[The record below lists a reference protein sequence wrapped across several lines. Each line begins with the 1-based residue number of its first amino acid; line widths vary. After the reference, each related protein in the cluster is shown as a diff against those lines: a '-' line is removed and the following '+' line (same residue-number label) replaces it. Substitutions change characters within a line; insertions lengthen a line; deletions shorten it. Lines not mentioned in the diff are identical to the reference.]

1 MICPKCSNQMAD
13 NARFCGVCGNPNP
26 MLGAAGAPPAGGY
39 GMPPQQPPPPGGYGP
54 PQGGYNG
61 GQMPAGQYQAY
72 GVGLAPS
79 EPRPELHNPKEPILL
94 ADMRIKIEGEVTP
107 VVSVELGTQQTI
119 YFEHHILLWKHPGV
133 NIGFM
138 SLKGGAKRFFA
149 GLQVFISTA
158 QGPGNIAFSREA
170 PGQIAALRLQ
180 PGQTVDVREHQFLC
194 ASSNVGYGFTF
205 VKGAANVLFSR
216 TGLFVDQFTG
226 QQGEGILIL
235 HAYGNHFEKELAPG
249 ETLDVEP
256 GGWLWK
262 DSSVQMT
269 TTTVMSSTRGGLLGA
284 LGNMVAGA
292 SLTLNRFTG
301 PGRIGIQSMTYH
313 PPAPEGAQQSGGQ
326 NNFSLFGS

>member
-1 MICPKCSNQMAD
+1 MICPNCRNQMAD

-26 MLGAAGAPPAGGY
+26 MLAGAQPSGGYAAQPAG
-39 GMPPQQPPPPGGYGP
+39 GGYGP
-54 PQGGYNG
+54 PA
-61 GQMPAGQYQAY
+61 GQQFSGQYQAAY
-72 GVGLAPS
+72 GGGLAAS
-79 EPRPELHNPKEPILL
+79 EPQPELHNPKEPIVIG
-94 ADMRIKIEGEVTP
+94 DMRIKIEGEVVP
-107 VVSVELGTQQTI
+107 AVSVELGQQQTV

-138 SLKGGAKRFFA
+138 SLKGAAKRFFA

-170 PGQIAALRLQ
+170 PGQVVALRLQ
-180 PGQTVDVREHQFLC
+180 PGQTIDVREHQFLC

-226 QQGEGILIL
+226 QQGEGVVIV
-235 HAYGNHFEKELAPG
+235 HAYGNHFEKQLAPG

-256 GGWLWK
+256 GAWLWK
-262 DSSVQMT
+262 DASVQMT
-269 TTTVMSSTRGGLLGA
+269 TTSIASSTRGGFLGA
-284 LGNMVAGA
+284 LGNLVAGA
-292 SLTLNRFTG
+292 SITLNRFTG

-313 PPAPEGAQQSGGQ
+313 PPTPEGATQVGGQ
-326 NNFSLFGS
+326 SNFGF